1 MTSRAATPADTTA
14 LITGATAGI
23 GAEFARQL
31 AEQGHNVVLVAR
43 DATRLQAKA
52 EELEKRYGIRAE
64 VLAADLADDG
74 GVAAVVERLTDP
86 ARPVEILVN
95 NAGIG
100 LLRSFAENDIAE
112 ETRHLKLHVETAMQL
127 THAALQGMLGRHSGR
142 IINVA
147 SVAAFLPRGSYSAAK
162 SWLVSFSRG
171 ANLAYAKQGVTVT
184 AVCPGFTHTEFHD
197 RMGMDKTATPRWMW
211 LQAERVVREGLADNA
226 QGRAVSIPTKRYKV
240 LTAAARVLPDRLVA
254 GPPRR
259 ARVGAR
265 PRCRR
270 NRPTASGRFVGDPH
284 GQQAGG
290 QPIQGVQA
298 DVHQP
303 RHQRQPLA
311 QGVPVDVQRLA
322 DPGWLGVVLQVGP
335 ERRQEPAVVGPVVVQ
350 ERRQQIL
357 RRGMGAAA
365 GGRQHQGLDAHRG
378 CDGGHA
384 RPAAPAVG
392 HG

>member
-1 MTSRAATPADTTA
+1 MTSHAATPADSTA

-31 AEQGHNVVLVAR
+31 ADQGHNVVLVAR

-52 EELEKRYGIRAE
+52 DELEERYGIRAE
-64 VLAADLADDG
+64 VLPADLADDG
-74 GVAAVVERLTDP
+74 GVAAVVARLTDP

-112 ETRHLKLHVETAMQL
+112 ESRHLKLHVETAMQL
-127 THAALQGMLGRHSGR
+127 THAALQGMLARHSGR

-171 ANLAYAKQGVTVT
+171 ANLAYSKQGVTVT

-226 QGRAVSIPTKRYKV
+226 RGRAVSIPTKRYKV

-259 ARVGAR
+259 AR
-265 PRCRR
+265 
-270 NRPTASGRFVGDPH
+270 
-284 GQQAGG
+284 
-290 QPIQGVQA
+290 
-298 DVHQP
+298 
-303 RHQRQPLA
+303 
-311 QGVPVDVQRLA
+311 
-322 DPGWLGVVLQVGP
+322 
-335 ERRQEPAVVGPVVVQ
+335 
-350 ERRQQIL
+350 
-357 RRGMGAAA
+357 
-365 GGRQHQGLDAHRG
+365 
-378 CDGGHA
+378 
-384 RPAAPAVG
+384 
-392 HG
+392 